1 MDRLGDDGRDWLR
14 ANFQATSTNMLLFFF
29 ISPPLQDAAAD
40 TDKSNTGPQ
49 PGQIQRFPPRI
60 ITASVAPI
68 SSPGALRHAFSSLA
82 CWG

>member
-14 ANFQATSTNMLLFFF
+14 ANFQAISTNMLFFF
-29 ISPPLQDAAAD
+29 ISPPLQDAAAAA

-68 SSPGALRHAFSSLA
+68 SSPWSSA
-82 CWG
+82 ARI